1 MVTVVDNGNR
11 TDRTK
16 ATSLGIKPKKVP
28 PKPGPLMAAIIV
40 NGVGVSEE
48 AIRLEAQHHPADNPG
63 AALAEA
69 ARALVIR
76 ELLLQEATRLR
87 IDPAPGKLDD
97 GKLETREE
105 ASIRQ
110 LLDSEI
116 AIPEATEE
124 ECLRR
129 YENNR
134 DRFVTGQIEEA
145 SHILLAARPDDSSRR
160 NLARSVAETLIAR
173 LEADAGQF
181 ADLASGFSDCP
192 SGKHGGNLGQL
203 TKGSTVAEFERALT
217 VMSDGELRK
226 TPLET
231 RFGFHV
237 LRLDRRIAGRQLPFE
252 LVGGRIAAWLEEA
265 SWRRAVSQYIGILAG
280 KAEIAGIGL
289 GGGDTPL
296 VQ

>member
-1 MVTVVDNGNR
+1 M
-11 TDRTK
+11 
-16 ATSLGIKPKKVP
+16 
-28 PKPGPLMAAIIV
+28 
-40 NGVGVSEE
+40 
-48 AIRLEAQHHPADNPG
+48 
-63 AALAEA
+63 
-69 ARALVIR
+69 
-76 ELLLQEATRLR
+76 
-87 IDPAPGKLDD
+87 
-97 GKLETREE
+97 
-105 ASIRQ
+105 IRQ

-145 SHILLAARPDDSSRR
+145 SHILLAARPDDSSGR

-173 LEADAGQF
+173 LEADAG
-181 ADLASGFSDCP
+181 DNLPIWRPGFP
-192 SGKHGGNLGQL
+192 IVPRGKHGGNLGRL

-252 LVGGRIAAWLEEA
+252 LVGDRIAAWLEEA
-265 SWRRAVSQYIGILAG
+265 SGDVRCRNISAFLRARPKSPVSDLAAAIPRLCSKRLPMRRFASPEPPSARSCCRHRRRCNRATGHSPVWRGPEAPGRWPVRRRSAVRSCRRYCRR
-280 KAEIAGIGL
+280 
-289 GGGDTPL
+289 
-296 VQ
+296 